1 MKLTKENLQKYI
13 KPENLFSRDLS
24 WLEFNRRVLEEA
36 LNPDLPLLE
45 KVKFISIFFSN
56 LDEFYMIRI
65 AGIKEQLRAK
75 IIDTSIDGMTPIEQ
89 LRKLEK
95 TLQPMLK
102 QINDYWR
109 DEIIPQLKEN
119 KIHICNLDEISKEEH
134 EALNQY
140 FLKEIYPVLTPLA
153 FDPGR
158 PFPYISNLSL
168 SFAILIKKPTGE
180 KHFAR
185 VKVPGILPRLL
196 RIETIVKAKPKNGTL
211 NGVHKYIWID
221 DLIKSNLNL
230 LFPGLEVVEAYHFRI
245 TRDTDLE
252 IQEDEAD
259 DLLQMIEENIKQRK
273 FGSVVRLEVEKQ
285 MPEYMID
292 TLIENLEITRDDLH
306 VIDGNLGLS
315 DLILLYDLQLPLL
328 KEKPFHPVVPDVF
341 EEGEN
346 VFSLIRQKDILL
358 HHPYDSFSPVT
369 EFIKQASLDPDV
381 LAIKQTLYR
390 VGTNSPIIKY
400 LIEAAE
406 RKKQVAVLVE
416 LKARFDEENNIY
428 WARELEKAGVHVV
441 YGLLGLKTHAKM
453 TLVVRKE
460 VDGVKR
466 YVHMSTGNYNITT
479 AKIYTDIG
487 LFSCDEEICSDVSEI
502 FNFLTGYSEQNNFRK
517 LWVAPF
523 NKRQNFLNL
532 IHREIKNV
540 KEGGKGRL
548 IFKLNSLVDPL
559 LIAAL
564 YEASLQGVKIDL
576 IVRGICCLIPQ
587 MPGLS
592 DNIRVV
598 SIVGRFL
605 EHSRIYYF
613 YNNGA
618 EEIYGSSADLMQRN
632 LDRRVEISFPI
643 MDNDL
648 KIFMKKQILD
658 TCLEDNVKARV
669 LLPTGKYVLN
679 RKVYTEKKINQQEW
693 MMLRSIPTNKKILP
707 HDFTE

>member
-75 IIDTSIDGMTPIEQ
+75 IIDPSIDGMTPLEQ

-119 KIHICNLDEISKEEH
+119 KVHICNLEELSNEEQ

-140 FLKEIYPVLTPLA
+140 FIKEIYPVLTPLA

-168 SFAILIKKPTGE
+168 SFAILVKKPTGE

-196 RIETIVKAKPKNGTL
+196 RVETIVKSKPKNGSL
-211 NGVHKYIWID
+211 NGVYKYIWIG

-230 LFPGLEVVEAYHFRI
+230 LFPGLEIVEAYRFRI

-315 DLILLYDLQLPLL
+315 DLLLLYDLQLPQL
-328 KEKPFHPVVPDVF
+328 KDKPFHPAVSDIF
-341 EEGEN
+341 EEEEN
-346 VFSLIRQKDILL
+346 VFSLIRRKDILL
-358 HHPYDSFSPVT
+358 SHPYDSFSPVT

-466 YVHMSTGNYNITT
+466 YVHMSTGNYNTTT
-479 AKIYTDIG
+479 AKVYTDIG

-517 LWVAPF
+517 LWVAPV

-532 IHREIKNV
+532 INREIKNV

-564 YEASLQGVKIDL
+564 YEASCQGVKIDL

-587 MPGLS
+587 TPGLS
-592 DNIRVV
+592 DNIRVI

-632 LDRRVEISFPI
+632 LDRRVEITFPI
-643 MDNDL
+643 MDKDL
-648 KIFMKKQILD
+648 KIFIKKNILD
-658 TCLEDNVKARV
+658 TCLKDNIKARV
-669 LLPTGKYVLN
+669 LLPTGKYVFN

-693 MMLRSIPTNKKILP
+693 MMLRSIPANKKILTQ
-707 HDFTE
+707 DFTE

>member
-75 IIDTSIDGMTPIEQ
+75 IIDPSIDGMTPLEQ

-119 KIHICNLDEISKEEH
+119 KVHICSLEELSNEEQ

-140 FLKEIYPVLTPLA
+140 FIKEIYPVLTPLA

-196 RIETIVKAKPKNGTL
+196 RVETIVKSKPKNGSL
-211 NGVHKYIWID
+211 NGVYKYIWIG

-230 LFPGLEVVEAYHFRI
+230 LFPGLEVVEAYRFRI

-315 DLILLYDLQLPLL
+315 DLLLLYDLQLPQL
-328 KEKPFHPVVPDVF
+328 KDKPFHPVVSDIF
-341 EEGEN
+341 EEEEN
-346 VFSLIRQKDILL
+346 VFSLIRRKDILL
-358 HHPYDSFSPVT
+358 SHPYDSFSPVT

-479 AKIYTDIG
+479 AKVYTDIG

-517 LWVAPF
+517 LWVAPV

-564 YEASLQGVKIDL
+564 YEASCQGVKIDL

-587 MPGLS
+587 TPGLS
-592 DNIRVV
+592 DNIRVI

-632 LDRRVEISFPI
+632 LDRRVEITFPI
-643 MDNDL
+643 MDKDL
-648 KIFMKKQILD
+648 KIFIKKNILD
-658 TCLEDNVKARV
+658 TCLKDNIKARV
-669 LLPTGKYVLN
+669 LLPTGKYVFN

-693 MMLRSIPTNKKILP
+693 MMLRSIPANKKILP
-707 HDFTE
+707 QDFIE